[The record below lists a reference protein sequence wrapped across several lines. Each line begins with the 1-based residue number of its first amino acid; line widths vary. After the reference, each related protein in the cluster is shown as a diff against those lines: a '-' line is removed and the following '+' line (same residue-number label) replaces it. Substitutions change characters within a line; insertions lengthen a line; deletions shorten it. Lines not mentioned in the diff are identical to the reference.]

1 MEAAAQPHSMEVEVA
16 AVKQEV
22 LHGFLHVPAPGEV
35 RVGDQTQ
42 AVEVRVES
50 RVAEAEASE
59 GHVQDAGRFPHP
71 WLWAGVGAELTHG
84 GCAEGVM

>member
-42 AVEVRVES
+42 AVVCVES
-50 RVAEAEASE
+50 GV
-59 GHVQDAGRFPHP
+59 HVCANGGRSSSSSSCDLFCFISLLGPVS
-71 WLWAGVGAELTHG
+71 LR
-84 GCAEGVM
+84 